1 MAMEL
6 SDKHWKLVFS
16 DGGEK
21 RRHETTEA
29 GHRMKLVEAI
39 KKAKEKFD
47 LLSEAKVVSCYEAG
61 RDGFW
66 LHRYL
71 VSLGIENQVVDS
83 SSIETNRRKRRAKT
97 DRIDAVKLLTML
109 RRYWGGERGLWS
121 VVRVPSVKDEEGRR
135 LHRELASL
143 QKERTRH
150 RNLIRGLLVA
160 QGLRLEPNGDF
171 LKRLENLTLWDG
183 APLPL
188 EIKGEL
194 EREYQRLS
202 LVEAQRRALEK
213 TRKSRLRQADTASL
227 QRVVQLM
234 GLRAIGPNCAWLLVM
249 EFFAWRGFRNRRE
262 LGACAGLTGTPY
274 DSGGSK
280 RDQGISKA
288 GNRRARTMMIE
299 IVWLWL
305 RYQPNSK
312 LSRWFRERFAG
323 GGARMRRVGIVA
335 LARLAGRVM
344 ALRHV
349 AGGCGGQGRR
359 LRGERPRRGEEWQAE
374 VGERWKIRNEVSG
387 W

>member
-1 MAMEL
+1 MNRVALQSKDNTVEQKLYMAMEL
-6 SDKHWKLVFS
+6 SDKQWKLVFS

-21 RRHETTEA
+21 RRHETMEA
-29 GHRMKLVEAI
+29 GHRMELVEAI
-39 KKAKEKFD
+39 RKAKEKFG
-47 LLSEAKVVSCYEAG
+47 LSPEVGVVSCYEAG

-97 DRIDAVKLLTML
+97 DRIDGVKLLTML
-109 RRYWGGERGLWS
+109 MRYWGGERGLWS
-121 VVRVPSVKDEEGRR
+121 VVRVPSVEDEEGRR

-143 QKERTRH
+143 NKERTRH
-150 RNLIRGLLVA
+150 RNRIRGLLVA
-160 QGLRLEPNGDF
+160 QGLRLEPKGDF
-171 LKRLENLTLWDG
+171 LQRLEALTLWDG

-188 EIKGEL
+188 ELKGEL

-213 TRKSRLRQADTASL
+213 TRKSRLRQADTASV

-249 EFFAWRGFRNRRE
+249 EFFAWRGFRNRRQ

-288 GNRRARTMMIE
+288 GNRRVRTMMVE
-299 IVWLWL
+299 IAWLWL

-312 LSRWFRERFAG
+312 LSRWFGERFAG

-335 LARLAGRVM
+335 LARRLLVALWRYLEDGMLPEGAELKAAG
-344 ALRHV
+344 
-349 AGGCGGQGRR
+349 
-359 LRGERPRRGEEWQAE
+359 
-374 VGERWKIRNEVSG
+374 
-387 W
+387 

>member
-1 MAMEL
+1 MNRVTLQSNDNAVEQVLYIAMEL

-21 RRHETTEA
+21 RRHETIEA
-29 GHRMKLVEAI
+29 GHRIELVEAI
-39 KKAKEKFD
+39 KKAKEKFG
-47 LLSEAKVVSCYEAG
+47 LSPEAKVVSCYEAG

-97 DRIDAVKLLTML
+97 DRIDGVKLLTML
-109 RRYWGGERGLWS
+109 IRYWGGERGLWS
-121 VVRVPSVKDEEGRR
+121 VVRVPSVEDEEGRR

-150 RNLIRGLLVA
+150 RNRIRSLLVA

-171 LKRLENLTLWDG
+171 LKRLEVLTLWDG
-183 APLPL
+183 TPLPAEL
-188 EIKGEL
+188 KGEL
-194 EREYQRLS
+194 EREYQRLR
-202 LVEAQRRALEK
+202 LVEEQRRALEK
-213 TRKSRLRQADTASL
+213 TRKRRLGQADSARL
-227 QRVVQLM
+227 QGVVQLM

-274 DSGGSK
+274 DSGSSK

-288 GNRRARTMMIE
+288 GNRRVRAMMIE
-299 IVWLWL
+299 IAWLWL

-312 LSRWFRERFAG
+312 LSRWFCERFAG

-335 LARLAGRVM
+335 LARRLLVALWRYLEEGMLPEGAELKAAG
-344 ALRHV
+344 
-349 AGGCGGQGRR
+349 
-359 LRGERPRRGEEWQAE
+359 
-374 VGERWKIRNEVSG
+374 
-387 W
+387 

>member
-1 MAMEL
+1 MNRVALQSKDNTVEQKLYMAMEL
-6 SDKHWKLVFS
+6 SDKCWKLVFS

-21 RRHETTEA
+21 RRHETMEA
-29 GHRMKLVEAI
+29 GHCIELVEAI
-39 KKAKEKFD
+39 RKAKEKFD
-47 LLSEAKVVSCYEAG
+47 LSSEAKVVSCYEAG

-71 VSLGIENQVVDS
+71 VTLGVENQVVDS

-97 DRIDAVKLLTML
+97 DRIDGVKLLTML
-109 RRYWGGERGLWS
+109 MRYWGGERGLWS
-121 VVRVPSVKDEEGRR
+121 VVRVPSVEDEEGRR

-150 RNLIRGLLVA
+150 RNRIRGLLVA
-160 QGLRLEPNGDF
+160 QGLRLEPKGDF
-171 LKRLENLTLWDG
+171 LQRLEALTLWDG

-188 EIKGEL
+188 ELKGEL
-194 EREYQRLS
+194 EREYQRLR

-213 TRKSRLRQADTASL
+213 TRKSRLRQADTASV

-249 EFFAWRGFRNRRE
+249 EFFAWRGFRNRRQ

-274 DSGGSK
+274 DSGSSK

-288 GNRRARTMMIE
+288 GNRRVRTMMVE
-299 IVWLWL
+299 IAWLWL

-312 LSRWFRERFAG
+312 LSHWFRERFAG

-335 LARLAGRVM
+335 LARRLLV
-344 ALRHV
+344 ALWRYLED
-349 AGGCGGQGRR
+349 GMLPEG
-359 LRGERPRRGEEWQAE
+359 AE
-374 VGERWKIRNEVSG
+374 LKAAA
-387 W
+387 